1 MEKEITNAYDYDN
14 WFKWVS
20 DVEKR
25 KHVVFESINYA
36 KIPVLLQVHQVESGG
51 LNNNSSEQ
59 LASSNNDEISMR
71 WKEICQKVWVDP
83 NLDKKKKQ
91 QL

>member
-1 MEKEITNAYDYDN
+1 
-14 WFKWVS
+14 
-20 DVEKR
+20 
-25 KHVVFESINYA
+25 
-36 KIPVLLQVHQVESGG
+36 
-51 LNNNSSEQ
+51 
-59 LASSNNDEISMR
+59 MR